1 MVDEMGTDH
10 FFAQLQAHATKLY
23 KFQQRKSVPH
33 GTGDQWG
40 GACLAITLVWIH
52 EKTTTSNSFLLRP
65 FQHREFVSSASGDIH
80 AHNAHISGTAN
91 MYRRDLVHGGDISP
105 IERAIGLVP
114 LNSSTAEIKRT
125 RGAAPP
131 YSPEVDFAGTLVNTA
146 YNLHAGYAV
155 CLEIGLFYS
164 GKPEG
169 HAIGMYKSR
178 GGTLHFFCPNAGEYD
193 VINPEGFFEAYIAGC
208 EQRGWQQLYPLVRR
222 GDEGAWCHFYSR

>member
-80 AHNAHISGTAN
+80 AHNAHICGRANNYLSGSKDGA
-91 MYRRDLVHGGDISP
+91 DISP
-105 IERAIGLVP
+105 VERAIGLVP
-114 LNSSTAEIKRT
+114 INSLTAELKRV
-125 RGAAPP
+125 RGPAPTHF
-131 YSPEVDFAGTLVNTA
+131 PEVDLAGTLVNTA
-146 YNLHAGYAV
+146 YNLPAGHAV
-155 CLEIGLFYS
+155 CLEIELFQS
-164 GKPEG
+164 GQKYA

-178 GGTLHFFCPNAGEYD
+178 GGTLHFFCPNAGEYE
-193 VINPEGFFEAYIAGC
+193 VLNPEGFFEAYIAGC